1 MQFIYKPF
9 KELSLHQ
16 LFEIYKLRCE
26 VFVVE
31 QNCAYQDVDDK
42 DFKAHHLL
50 MFQNEQL
57 VGYCRIL
64 PPNVSYKEPAIGR
77 VVVSK
82 DFRGKQFGKLLMK
95 QAVDETKKLF
105 QNQDIVI
112 SAQLYLLKFYTELG
126 FAKEGEEYLE
136 DNIPHIQMR
145 FINRK

>member
-1 MQFIYKPF
+1 
-9 KELSLHQ
+9 Q

-145 FINRK
+145 F

>member
-1 MQFIYKPF
+1 MKFLLKSF

-16 LFEIYKLRCE
+16 LFEIYKLRSE

-42 DFKAHHLL
+42 DLKAHHLL
-50 MFQNEQL
+50 MFQDEQL

-77 VVVSK
+77 VVTNK
-82 DFRGKQFGKLLMK
+82 AFRRNGFGKLLMQ
-95 QAVDETKKLF
+95 QALKEAEALF
-105 QNQDIVI
+105 PNQDIVI